1 MALGDNAILTMMWH
15 GWLPLLGE
23 LTALAAVVAL
33 SPFTVLPA
41 VALVVHSE
49 RPRPVGLAFIAGWL
63 VGKAAI
69 TVAFLQVPQLVQ
81 RLEGPTPSWTGWL
94 RIGLGVAAL
103 VGAVLYWRRSESTT
117 ESPGWVGRIKR
128 ITPLSA
134 AAAGVLLTVINVKI
148 VAACAAA
155 GYLIGSS
162 PLNTAGVAGAITY
175 FTLVGGST
183 AAVPI
188 LGYAIWSHRIDRF
201 LVAFRDWMQRRQR
214 LLSVIILG
222 LVGVALIYSGAN
234 AL

>member
-1 MALGDNAILTMMWH
+1 MWH

-81 RLEGPTPSWTGWL
+81 KLDGPTPSWTGWL
-94 RIGLGVAAL
+94 RIGLGLLAL
-103 VGAVLYWRRSESTT
+103 VGGVVYWRRSHSTT
-117 ESPGWVGRIKR
+117 DSPRWAGRIKR

-134 AAAGVLLTVINVKI
+134 ATTGVVLTVINVKV

-155 GYLIGSS
+155 GYVIGSS
-162 PLNTAGVAGAITY
+162 PLNTAGIAGAITY
-175 FTLVGGST
+175 FTLIGGST

-188 LGYAIWSHRIDRF
+188 LGYAIWTHRIDRF
-201 LVAFRDWMQRRQR
+201 LAAFRDWMQRRQR
-214 LLSVIILG
+214 VLSLIIFVLIG
-222 LVGVALIYSGAN
+222 VGLIYSGVN

>member
-1 MALGDNAILTMMWH
+1 MWH

-81 RLEGPTPSWTGWL
+81 KLDGPTPSWTGWL
-94 RIGLGVAAL
+94 RIGLGLLAL
-103 VGAVLYWRRSESTT
+103 VGGVVYWRRSHSTSD
-117 ESPGWVGRIKR
+117 SPRWAGRIKR

-134 AAAGVLLTVINVKI
+134 ATTGVVLTVINIKV

-155 GYLIGSS
+155 GYVIGSS
-162 PLNTAGVAGAITY
+162 PLNTAGIAGAITY
-175 FTLVGGST
+175 FTLIGGST

-188 LGYAIWSHRIDRF
+188 LGYAIWTHRIDRF
-201 LVAFRDWMQRRQR
+201 LAAFRDWMQRRQR
-214 LLSVIILG
+214 VLSLIIFVLIG
-222 LVGVALIYSGAN
+222 VGLIYSGVN

>member
-1 MALGDNAILTMMWH
+1 MTTMWH
-15 GWLPLLGE
+15 GWLALLGE
-23 LTALAAVVAL
+23 LTALAAIVAL

-81 RLEGPTPSWTGWL
+81 RLDGPTPSWTGWL
-94 RIGLGVAAL
+94 RIGLGLLAL
-103 VGAVLYWRRSESTT
+103 VGGVIYWRRSHTSTD
-117 ESPGWVGRIKR
+117 SPRWAGRIKR

-134 AAAGVLLTVINVKI
+134 AVSGVVLTVINVKV

-162 PLNTAGVAGAITY
+162 PLNAGGIAGAIVY

-188 LGYAIWSHRIDRF
+188 LGYAIWTHRIDRF
-201 LVAFRDWMQRRQR
+201 LATFRVWMTRRQR
-214 LLSVIILG
+214 VLTLIIFGLLG
-222 LVGVALIYSGAN
+222 GALVYSGAS

>member
-1 MALGDNAILTMMWH
+1 MWH

-33 SPFTVLPA
+33 SPFTVIPA

-49 RPRPVGLAFIAGWL
+49 RPRPVGLAFIAGWF

-81 RLEGPTPSWTGWL
+81 KLDAPTPSWTGWL
-94 RIGLGVAAL
+94 RIGLGLLAL
-103 VGAVLYWRRSESTT
+103 VAGVLYWRRSESSTD
-117 ESPGWVGRIKR
+117 SPRWAGRIKR

-134 AAAGVLLTVINVKI
+134 AASGVVLTVINVKI
-148 VAACAAA
+148 IAACAAA
-155 GYLIGSS
+155 GYLIGSA
-162 PLNTAGVAGAITY
+162 PLNTAGIAGAVTY

-188 LGYAIWSHRIDRF
+188 LGYAIWTHRIDRF

-214 LLSVIILG
+214 VLTLIVLG
-222 LVGVALIYSGAN
+222 LLGGALIYSGAN

>member
-1 MALGDNAILTMMWH
+1 MWH
-15 GWLPLLGE
+15 GWLPLIGE

-69 TVAFLQVPQLVQ
+69 TVAFLQVPQLVHK
-81 RLEGPTPSWTGWL
+81 LDGPAPSWTGWL
-94 RIGLGVAAL
+94 RIGLGLLAL
-103 VGAVLYWRRSESTT
+103 VGGVLYWRRSQSTT
-117 ESPGWVGRIKR
+117 DSPRWTGRIKR
-128 ITPLSA
+128 ITPLRA
-134 AAAGVLLTVINVKI
+134 AATGVVLTVINVKV

-155 GYLIGSS
+155 GYVIGSS
-162 PLNTAGVAGAITY
+162 PLNAAGIAGTITY
-175 FTLVGGST
+175 FTLAGGST

-188 LGYAIWSHRIDRF
+188 LGYAIWTHRIDRF
-201 LVAFRDWMQRRQR
+201 LAAFRDWMQRRQR
-214 LLSVIILG
+214 ILTLIVLGIIG
-222 LVGVALIYSGAN
+222 GALVYSGAN

>member
-1 MALGDNAILTMMWH
+1 MWH

-33 SPFTVLPA
+33 SPFTVIPA
-41 VALVVHSE
+41 VALVVHSD

-81 RLEGPTPSWTGWL
+81 KLDGPAPSWTGWV
-94 RIGLGVAAL
+94 RIGLGGLAL
-103 VGAVLYWRRSESTT
+103 VGAVLYWRRSHSSTD
-117 ESPGWVGRIKR
+117 SPRWASHIKR

-134 AAAGVLLTVINVKI
+134 AATGVILTVINIKV

-155 GYLIGSS
+155 GYLIGSA
-162 PLNTAGVAGAITY
+162 PLNSAGIAGAVTF

-188 LGYAIWSHRIDRF
+188 LGYAIWTNRIDRF
-201 LVAFRDWMQRRQR
+201 LAAFRDWMQRRQR
-214 LLSVIILG
+214 VLTVIALG
-222 LVGVALIYSGAN
+222 LLGGALVYSGAST
-234 AL
+234 L

>member
-1 MALGDNAILTMMWH
+1 MWH
-15 GWLPLLGE
+15 GWLALLGE

-33 SPFTVLPA
+33 SPFTVIPA
-41 VALVVHSE
+41 VALVVHSD

-69 TVAFLQVPQLVQ
+69 TVAFLQVPQLLNK
-81 RLEGPTPSWTGWL
+81 LEGPAPSWTGWL
-94 RIGLGVAAL
+94 RIALGAAAL
-103 VGAVLYWRRSESTT
+103 VGGVAYWRRSTVKVDNPRWAE
-117 ESPGWVGRIKR
+117 RIKR
-128 ITPLSA
+128 ITPASA
-134 AAAGVLLTVINVKI
+134 AATGVALTVINVKV

-155 GYLIGSS
+155 GYLIGSA
-162 PLNTAGVAGAITY
+162 PLSSAGVAGAVTF

-201 LVAFRDWMQRRQR
+201 LASFRDWMQRRQR
-214 LLSVIILG
+214 VLTVVVFGLLG
-222 LVGVALIYSGAN
+222 GALIYSGAG

>member
-1 MALGDNAILTMMWH
+1 MWH

-41 VALVVHSE
+41 VALVVHSD

-69 TVAFLQVPQLVQ
+69 TVAFLQVPQLVHK
-81 RLEGPTPSWTGWL
+81 LDGPAPSWTGWL
-94 RIGLGVAAL
+94 RIGLGLLAL
-103 VGAVLYWRRSESTT
+103 VGGVIYWRRSQSKTD
-117 ESPGWVGRIKR
+117 SPRWAARIKR

-134 AAAGVLLTVINVKI
+134 AATGVVLTVINIKV

-155 GYLIGSS
+155 GYIIGSS
-162 PLNTAGVAGAITY
+162 PLNAAGIAGAVTY

-188 LGYAIWSHRIDRF
+188 LGYAIWTHRIDRF
-201 LVAFRDWMQRRQR
+201 LAAFRDWMQRRQR
-214 LLSVIILG
+214 VLSLTVFALLG
-222 LVGVALIYSGAN
+222 AGLIYSGAN